1 MPRLCNEWGSGT
13 NRFDQ
18 AGEALYGVFADSG
31 LVGVG
36 GVNRQDEST
45 GRLRRF
51 YILPSHRRRGCG
63 RALLNR
69 ILSDAAVHFRW
80 VVLRTDT
87 DSADLFYCACGFA
100 RIHGICNATHRIE
113 VAG

>member
-1 MPRLCNEWGSGT
+1 MIVRISSLDLAQIKPLVAASQHEGFRFMERLYNDWVSRA

-18 AGEALYGVFADSG
+18 PGEALYGVFGDSG

-51 YILPSHRRRGCG
+51 YILPSHRRRGWG

-69 ILSDAAVHFRW
+69 ILNDAA
-80 VVLRTDT
+80 
-87 DSADLFYCACGFA
+87 
-100 RIHGICNATHRIE
+100 
-113 VAG
+113 